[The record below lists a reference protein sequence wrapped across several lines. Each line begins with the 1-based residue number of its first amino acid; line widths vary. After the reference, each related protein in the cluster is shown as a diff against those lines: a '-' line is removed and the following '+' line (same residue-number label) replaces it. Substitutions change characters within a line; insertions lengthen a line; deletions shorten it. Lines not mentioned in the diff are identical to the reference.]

1 MHRTQLYLDESH
13 YQWALAMARRE
24 GKSIAQ
30 VFRDLIEKQISK
42 KTAQKNR
49 DPFFKVLG
57 IGSGSA
63 EPVAENYED
72 FLYGDRA

>member
-1 MHRTQLYLDESH
+1 MHRTQLYLEEAH
-13 YQWALAMARRE
+13 YQWALALARRE

-30 VFRDLIEKQISK
+30 VFRDLIESRISR
-42 KTAQKNR
+42 KTAQKSQ

-57 IGSGSA
+57 IGSGTA